1 MKIDTLGVQAFVAIA
16 EHGRFQK
23 AADALSI
30 TQTALTRRLQ
40 NLERYLGVTL
50 VERTTRSIGLTRIGH
65 DFLPRARRSLGEL
78 AGALAG
84 HQLIVAGPGSSN
96 RPVLDRVSGTVDVL
110 SSFYEVQR
118 SSTAV
123 GLVAEGLGAAIV
135 PRMAM
140 QDGAFPNLRIV
151 PLVEPVVYKHL
162 VLIVR
167 RNAQLSPAAQALHA
181 LIRENAR

>member
-1 MKIDTLGVQAFVAIA
+1 MRILDHPSAGV
-16 EHGRFQK
+16 
-23 AADALSI
+23 
-30 TQTALTRRLQ
+30 
-40 NLERYLGVTL
+40 
-50 VERTTRSIGLTRIGH
+50 
-65 DFLPRARRSLGEL
+65 
-78 AGALAG
+78 AGAVLRHDAEFGIHVAGAPHPDLTSAPLLRDRFVLVCRDDHPLAAKKRVAWRALVG